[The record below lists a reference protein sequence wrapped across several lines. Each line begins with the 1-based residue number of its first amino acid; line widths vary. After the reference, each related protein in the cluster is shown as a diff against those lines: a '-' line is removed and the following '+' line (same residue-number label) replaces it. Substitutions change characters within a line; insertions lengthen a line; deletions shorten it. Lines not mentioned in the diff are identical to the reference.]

1 MSSLRFLPQARS
13 PPRRRPASALPRQP
27 FIDAPVRHAVRFLV
41 RLSRDVLVADRGK
54 GPRHRADLRVQA
66 LEGGILHPEPPGQL
80 LRSDSKLLI
89 EQLAVRAEQHV
100 GGTQLPGPLQAF
112 EHRRVLGDVVGGDA
126 DASGDAVHHPPARRG
141 NHHPD
146 TGRTGVAARGP
157 VAGDDQAKT
166 TIRRQYSHLF
176 TPSVRFRR
184 SSSIAESFSWH
195 AWHTPS
201 TNAATATPRFCRRSS
216 SYSSSSSS
224 SNSGT
229 SFSRTARFS
238 ASSASIRSSSSTASP
253 PAASSLALVC

>member
-80 LRSDSKLLI
+80 LDQ
-89 EQLAVRAEQHV
+89 QLAVRAEQHV
-100 GGTQLPGPLQAF
+100 GGAQLPCPLQAF
-112 EHRRVLGDVVGGDA
+112 EDRRVFGDIVGGDA
-126 DASGDAVHHPPARRG
+126 DPSSDTVHHASARRRD
-141 NHHPD
+141 HHPD
-146 TGRTGVAARGP
+146 ARRAGVAARSP
-157 VAGDDQAKT
+157 VTGDDQAKT

-176 TPSVRFRR
+176 TPSVRFKR

-201 TNAATATPRFCRRSS
+201 TSAATATPRFCPRRS

-229 SFSRTARFS
+229 SFSLVARFS
-238 ASSASIRSSSSTASP
+238 ASSASIRPSSSTASP
-253 PAASSLALVC
+253 PTASSLALVC

>member
-54 GPRHRADLRVQA
+54 CPRHRADLRVQA

-80 LRSDSKLLI
+80 LDQ
-89 EQLAVRAEQHV
+89 QLAIRAEQHV
-100 GGTQLPGPLQAF
+100 GGTQLPGPPQAF
-112 EHRRVLGDVVGGDA
+112 EHRRVLGHVVGGDA
-126 DASGDAVHHPPARRG
+126 AAAGD
-141 NHHPD
+141 
-146 TGRTGVAARGP
+146 P

-229 SFSRTARFS
+229 SFSRTAPFS
-238 ASSASIRSSSSTASP
+238 ASSASMRSSSSTASP